1 MSGRKDWFLVVAS
14 SVMLVSFAARSTAT
28 AQESEDPWS
37 AFRFLVG
44 SWDGQETG
52 AAGIGKGDRTY
63 EFIMGGKYLLHRN
76 TSKFEP
82 QARNPDGEVHE
93 NWAIFSYDENRG
105 RLALREFH
113 IEGFVIDYVLAH
125 FDEEMK
131 RAVFGLREDRK
142 RHARHDGPIH
152 ADVHERG
159 CFRRIVRNRKLGP
172 RSGGP
177 DQELLGEKVTPTRY
191 LVELSHEVKTGWVPG
206 LLGLP
211 GRDGR
216 RVFCRFRTVLLSQYP
231 GTGARPLSP
240 SLGSLTDSSA

>member
-93 NWAIFSYDENRG
+93 DWAIFSYDENRG

-131 RAVFGLREDRK
+131 RAVFVSEKIENGTPGMTARYTLTFTSEDAFEELFEIASSGHDLEVLIRNSW
-142 RHARHDGPIH
+142 AR
-152 ADVHERG
+152 R
-159 CFRRIVRNRKLGP
+159 
-172 RSGGP
+172 
-177 DQELLGEKVTPTRY
+177 
-191 LVELSHEVKTGWVPG
+191 
-206 LLGLP
+206 
-211 GRDGR
+211 
-216 RVFCRFRTVLLSQYP
+216 
-231 GTGARPLSP
+231 
-240 SLGSLTDSSA
+240 